1 MKKEYIAW
9 SGVSFISSLFTRSGH
24 NKKEK
29 FGTCAFTSPLDS
41 GYILKVYLILMN
53 FILEI
58 RIGREHEKQH
68 QISLPY
74 SVHQSFLQFP
84 FSCSFFALLV
94 GIIGPGKVM
103 RKSGGRHGQK
113 EGKWHA
119 TACAI
124 SPTHLK
130 GQSWILLAP
139 LHTARCQPTPTK
151 QSNQYEKG

>member
-9 SGVSFISSLFTRSGH
+9 SISLFFSSLFTSTCYR
-24 NKKEK
+24 KKK
-29 FGTCAFTSPLDS
+29 IGTCAFTSPLDS

>member
-1 MKKEYIAW
+1 MKEEYIAW
-9 SGVSFISSLFTRSGH
+9 SISLFFSSLFFTRTCYS
-24 NKKEK
+24 KKK
-29 FGTCAFTSPLDS
+29 IGTCAFTSPLDS

-58 RIGREHEKQH
+58 RIGREHEKQY
-68 QISLPY
+68 QIFFLLC
-74 SVHQSFLQFP
+74 SVHQSFCNFLFLVP
-84 FSCSFFALLV
+84 FCSFSWDNWAK
-94 GIIGPGKVM
+94 KVM

-130 GQSWILLAP
+130 GQSWVFLAA
-139 LHTARCQPTPTK
+139 LHTASPLLQT
-151 QSNQYEKG
+151 QSNQYERR